1 MFGCMKSM
9 ILVVFPVVLLGRSQV
24 ASAEAWP
31 SGSRHEISI
40 TGADDNLSGASWN
53 SQLHRLWVVRSKA
66 ASESGHSPDG
76 VAWQFEYDAK
86 TGVFVGGNEPIYLP
100 SSAGTDIEACT
111 QVALNNES
119 QLYVMA
125 ENQGRIVQ
133 FNDLGSEDVTY
144 KYWDLEEQ
152 NNGHAMPPENNEG
165 LGAEGLEFVTD
176 EALLAA
182 EFRFPNGDPFTGSQK
197 GMGGLMFVGHQLN
210 GQLWVFDVNPN
221 ITDDFVNYG
230 SFNTS
235 ADEIAGLHFDR
246 ASGLFYIWHN
256 PGSSFWNTLEVTR
269 MTSSTVGTVDSLVI
283 FDTEVPDG
291 NLEGIAIVGQ
301 DLCGAYSA
309 DEGER
314 LFFFSHDDPGFDGGP
329 PLFYFKHFSCG
340 IECDQSLT
348 AVGIQELLYIL
359 QEWGTSDPLA
369 DITHDGIVGQA
380 DVMLAITLWGTCTI
394 DQY

>member
-1 MFGCMKSM
+1 
-9 ILVVFPVVLLGRSQV
+9 
-24 ASAEAWP
+24 
-31 SGSRHEISI
+31 
-40 TGADDNLSGASWN
+40 
-53 SQLHRLWVVRSKA
+53 
-66 ASESGHSPDG
+66 
-76 VAWQFEYDAK
+76 
-86 TGVFVGGNEPIYLP
+86 

-256 PGSSFWNTLEVTR
+256 PGSSFWNSLEVTR

-369 DITHDGIVGQA
+369 DITHDGTVGQA
-380 DVMLAITLWGTCTI
+380 DVMLAITLWGTCTV
-394 DQY
+394 DQN